1 MSKVSHTWISK
12 LIRSFLLLA
21 FFAGSV
27 TGQSKKE
34 QIEVLNLR
42 VDSLKN
48 VVTRQ
53 NHVNDS
59 LRSLCKVQSSR
70 IDSCLVQIT
79 LIKRNLNDS
88 ITNYKTALAQKD
100 EANQK
105 LKVQLASL
113 QEAGGQAGS
122 GKSVSF
128 DLSDFTWDCYE
139 FTFTQK
145 KSAEYNTN
153 DTGFTGQFVSYYSS
167 DYSKT
172 YSKNGSRLPY
182 AVGNYVNGLKEGH
195 WVYYLCDGSKQYEGD
210 YTKGIKTGKW
220 INYDLCN
227 THFLSNLKS
236 LCMWIDDNGLSDKDI
251 YSTGLYEAVNYVN
264 GKKGDTLYYYDKATK
279 TLQYFRY
286 PDGSFVYNN
295 GQPLTKGSEESG
307 HIIVYFRSG
316 KIASDTKYKSVKN
329 PADITVYFE
338 RYGEATT
345 YYSNGQVKSKGVFD
359 QGQGVG
365 EWIYYDA
372 SGKVTQKGEWLED
385 VNIGPECPCQ

>member
-1 MSKVSHTWISK
+1 MSKVLHSWISK
-12 LIRSFLLLA
+12 LIRSFILLA

-48 VVTRQ
+48 VVARQ

-59 LRSLCKVQSSR
+59 LRSLCKMQSNR

-113 QEAGGQAGS
+113 QEVGGQAGP

-128 DLSDFTWDCYE
+128 DSSDFWWDFWAKGRCYE
-139 FTFTQK
+139 LTFTP
-145 KSAEYNTN
+145 N

-167 DYSKT
+167 YYSKA

-210 YTKGIKTGKW
+210 YVKGIKNGKW
-220 INYDLCN
+220 INYDFCN
-227 THFLSNLKS
+227 HDFRSNIEALF
-236 LCMWIDDNGLSDKDI
+236 MTIDDNNLTEQDI
-251 YSTGLYEAVNYVN
+251 SLLGLYESVNYVN
-264 GKKGDTLYYYDKATK
+264 GKRGDTVYYYHKTTK

-286 PDGSFVYNN
+286 PDGSFFYSN
-295 GQPLTKGSEESG
+295 GQPMTKGSEESG
-307 HIIVYFRSG
+307 QIIVYFRSG
-316 KIASDTKYKSVKN
+316 KIASDTKYKLVKN
-329 PADITVYFE
+329 PTDNTVYYE
-338 RYGEATT
+338 RDGEATT
-345 YYSNGQVKSKGVFD
+345 YYSNGQIKSKGVFD

-372 SGKVTQKGEWLED
+372 SGKVTHKGEWLED